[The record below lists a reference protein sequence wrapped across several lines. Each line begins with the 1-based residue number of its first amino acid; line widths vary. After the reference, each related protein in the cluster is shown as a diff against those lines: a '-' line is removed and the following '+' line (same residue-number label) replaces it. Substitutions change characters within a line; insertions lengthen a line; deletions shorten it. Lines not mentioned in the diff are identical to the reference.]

1 MRRMQDPTRRSLV
14 AGALAVV
21 ALLVLLSACGGDD
34 GSEASSTAPT
44 TVLATR
50 PPGVASCPAEMPAVR
65 DVAYASDDAHQ
76 RLDVYPASHGCPAPV
91 VVWVHGGGWQRG
103 DKRNQMTDK
112 VRLWNE
118 AGYTVVSVNYR
129 LTDQNSAQNSAP
141 NAAQT
146 AAAPVRF
153 PTHDE
158 DVAAAVEWVHDHI
171 ADYGG
176 DPDRIAL
183 LGHSAGAQ
191 IAASVATDPT
201 YLGEH
206 GLSLGALRCAG
217 ALDTEGYDVAATA
230 RTGNPIYRAAFGDD
244 PATWR
249 DASPIE
255 HVAAG
260 RAIPQFLVVERGTA
274 RRRRAAEAFV
284 DRLRDAGVAVT
295 VVDAGSLSHAE
306 VNSSVGRSGDSVVT
320 PPLEAF
326 LAECLA
332 ATP

>member
-1 MRRMQDPTRRSLV
+1 MQGPTRRSLV
-14 AGALAVV
+14 AGAV
-21 ALLVLLSACGGDD
+21 ALVSFLALLSACGGDD
-34 GSEASSTAPT
+34 GSEASSAPPT

-50 PPGVASCPAEMPAVR
+50 PPGSVGCPDEMPSVR
-65 DVAYASDDAHQ
+65 DVAYAEVDAHQ

-103 DKRNQMTDK
+103 DKGNQMTDK

-129 LTDQNSAQNSAP
+129 LTDP
-141 NAAQT
+141 NAAQG
-146 AAAPVRF
+146 AAASVRF

-158 DVAAAVEWVHDHI
+158 DVAAAVAWVHDHI

-176 DPDRIAL
+176 DPERIAL

-201 YLGEH
+201 YLGAH
-206 GLSLGALRCAG
+206 GLGLDTLRCAG

-230 RTGNPIYRAAFGDD
+230 AGGNAIYRAAFGDD
-244 PATWR
+244 PATWAA
-249 DASPIE
+249 ASPIE
-255 HVAAG
+255 HVTAG
-260 RAIPQFLVVERGTA
+260 SGIPRFLVVERGTPH
-274 RRRRAAEAFV
+274 RRRAAEAFV
-284 DRLRDAGVAVT
+284 TRLRDAGVAVT
-295 VVDAGSLSHAE
+295 VVDAGSLTHAE
-306 VNSSVGRSGDSVVT
+306 VNSAVGRSGDSVVT
-320 PPLEAF
+320 PPLETF